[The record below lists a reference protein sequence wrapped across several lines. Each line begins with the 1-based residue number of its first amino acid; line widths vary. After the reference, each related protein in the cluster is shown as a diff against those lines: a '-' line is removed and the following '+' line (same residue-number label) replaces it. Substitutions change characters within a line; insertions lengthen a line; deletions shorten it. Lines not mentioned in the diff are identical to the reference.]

1 MTPRSLA
8 REASFRDDL
17 GRRDEDDSLVPDEVL
32 STRRRRRE
40 VYMKPWSGDGGSRR
54 AADIPSSHQYQL
66 IEASVGRYVLGS
78 FLVFLGV
85 LKAKTL

>member
-8 REASFRDDL
+8 RKASFRGDL

-32 STRRRRRE
+32 STRRRRE

-66 IEASVGRYVLGS
+66 IEASVERYVLGS

>member
-1 MTPRSLA
+1 MTTRSPA

-32 STRRRRRE
+32 STRRRRE
-40 VYMKPWSGDGGSRR
+40 VCMKHWSGDGRSKG

-66 IEASVGRYVLGS
+66 IEASIEGYVLDS